1 MPKWYCELD
10 EREFSTEE
18 EAFDAALEHVDIYD
32 IEECIGAEIT
42 MTDIVEELARLD
54 SPIYWK
60 LLELT
65 QQHVFENYFCEID
78 DDDEE
83 ENEE

>member
-1 MPKWYCELD
+1 MPKWCCEVD
-10 EREFSTEE
+10 GREFSTEE
-18 EAFDAALEHVDIYD
+18 EAFDAAFEYVDIYD
-32 IEECIGAEIT
+32 IEECLGAEIT

-60 LLELT
+60 LVELT

-78 DDDEE
+78 DDEDE
-83 ENEE
+83 ENED